1 MNIIIA
7 GDFCPRR
14 RVEKLIEEKGYE
26 DVFSQVKEITDKADY
41 SILNFEAPV
50 VINDAKPIE
59 KTGPNL
65 KCSKNAVEAI
75 KYAGFNSVTLAN
87 NHFYDFG
94 DVGVRDTIDILK
106 EYNIDYFGGGINI
119 NEAKKT
125 LYKEIKGKKIA
136 FINFC
141 EREWSIATDNTGG
154 SAPLNPIQNHY
165 QIKEAKENADYV
177 IVIVHGGREYYQ
189 LPLPRMK
196 ETYQFFIDSGADV
209 VVNHHQHCYSGYEI
223 YKGKPIFYGLGNF
236 CFDSIQEKRNK
247 LWEEG
252 FILKLSINDKIDF
265 ELIPYVQCG
274 ENPNVE
280 ILDDRLEFNNKINE
294 LNSII
299 DNVNLLESNF
309 LNQVQ
314 KEKSEY
320 FSYLEP
326 IRNRYILAL
335 QRRKLFPSFIK
346 NKYKLL
352 LLNLIRCESHK
363 DILEET
369 IKSKSKS
376 K

>member
-14 RVEKLIEEKGYE
+14 RVEKLIEEKRYK
-26 DVFSQVKEITDKADY
+26 DIFSQVKEITDKADY

-65 KCSKNAVEAI
+65 KCTKNAVEAI
-75 KYAGFNSVTLAN
+75 KYAGFDSVTLAN

-94 DVGVRDTIDILK
+94 DVGVRDTIDTLK

-141 EREWSIATDNTGG
+141 EREWSIATETTGG

-209 VVNHHQHCYSGYEI
+209 VVNHHQHCYSGFEI
-223 YKGKPIFYGLGNF
+223 YNGKPIFYGLGNF
-236 CFDSIQEKRNK
+236 CFDSSSRKRNK

-265 ELIPYVQCG
+265 ELIPYIQCG
-274 ENPNVE
+274 ENPNIE
-280 ILDDRLEFNNKINE
+280 ILEDRVEFDSKINE
-294 LNSII
+294 LNQII
-299 DNVNLLESNF
+299 DKEDLLNNEFIKLVDIQRNHYYT
-309 LNQVQ
+309 
-314 KEKSEY
+314 Y
-320 FSYLEP
+320 FEP
-326 IRNRYILAL
+326 IRNRYFLAL
-335 QRRKLFPSFIK
+335 QRRKIIPSLLSK
-346 NKYKLL
+346 KYKLL
-352 LLNLIRCESHK
+352 LNNVLRCESHR
-363 DILEET
+363 DII
-369 IKSKSKS
+369 IKSIEK
-376 K
+376 

>member
-14 RVEKLIEEKGYE
+14 RVAKLIEEKRYG

-65 KCSKNAVEAI
+65 KCTKNAVEAI
-75 KYAGFNSVTLAN
+75 KYAGFDSVSLAN

-94 DVGVRDTIDILK
+94 EVGVKDTIDTLK
-106 EYNIDYFGGGINI
+106 EYQIDYFGGGINI

-125 LYKEIKGKKIA
+125 LYKEIEGKKIA

-141 EREWSIATDNTGG
+141 EREWSIATETSGG
-154 SAPLNPIQNHY
+154 SAPLNPVQNYY

-177 IVIVHGGREYYQ
+177 IVIVHGGREHYQ

-223 YKGKPIFYGLGNF
+223 YNGKPIFYGLGNF
-236 CFDSIQEKRNK
+236 CFDSMNGKRNK

-265 ELIPYVQCG
+265 ELIPYIQCG
-274 ENPNVE
+274 EKPNVE
-280 ILDDRLEFNNKINE
+280 KLNNREEFDRKINE
-294 LNSII
+294 LNQII

-335 QRRKLFPSFIK
+335 QSRKLFPSFIK

-369 IKSKSKS
+369 IK
-376 K
+376 

>member
-1 MNIIIA
+1 M
-7 GDFCPRR
+7 
-14 RVEKLIEEKGYE
+14 
-26 DVFSQVKEITDKADY
+26 
-41 SILNFEAPV
+41 
-50 VINDAKPIE
+50 
-59 KTGPNL
+59 
-65 KCSKNAVEAI
+65 
-75 KYAGFNSVTLAN
+75 AN

-94 DVGVRDTIDILK
+94 DIGVKDTIDTLK
-106 EYNIDYFGGGINI
+106 EYQIDYFGGGINI

-141 EREWSIATDNTGG
+141 EREWSIATETTGG
-154 SAPLNPIQNHY
+154 SAPLNPVQNYY

-177 IVIVHGGREYYQ
+177 IVIVHGGREHYQ

-223 YKGKPIFYGLGNF
+223 YNGKPIFYGLGNF
-236 CFDSIQEKRNK
+236 CFDSMNGKRNK

-252 FILKLSINDKIDF
+252 FILKLLINDKIDF
-265 ELIPYVQCG
+265 ELIPYIQCG
-274 ENPNVE
+274 EKPNVE

-294 LNSII
+294 LNQII

-314 KEKSEY
+314 KERAEY

-346 NKYKLL
+346 NNYKLL
-352 LLNLIRCESHK
+352 LSNLIRCESHR
-363 DILEET
+363 DIFEITL
-369 IKSKSKS
+369 K
-376 K
+376 

>member
-7 GDFCPRR
+7 GDFCPRGR
-14 RVEKLIEEKGYE
+14 IERLIEEKKYDE
-26 DVFSQVKEITDKADY
+26 IFSQVKEITDKADY

-75 KYAGFNSVTLAN
+75 KYAGFDSVTLAN

-94 DVGVRDTIDILK
+94 DVGVKNTIDTLK
-106 EYNIDYFGGGINI
+106 ENSIDYFGGGINL
-119 NEAKKT
+119 NEAKKI
-125 LYKEIKGKKIA
+125 LYKEIGEKKIA

-141 EREWSIATDNTGG
+141 EREWSIATETSGG
-154 SAPLNPIQNHY
+154 SSPLNPVQNYY
-165 QIKEAKENADYV
+165 QIKEAKEKADYV

-223 YKGKPIFYGLGNF
+223 YKKKSIFYGLGNF
-236 CFDSIQEKRNK
+236 CFDKKNK
-247 LWEEG
+247 NRDRLWEDG
-252 FILKLSINDKIDF
+252 FIIKLLINDRIDF

-274 ENPNVE
+274 ENPNIE
-280 ILDDRLEFNNKINE
+280 ILKDKVEFDNKIKE
-294 LNSII
+294 LNLII
-299 DNVNLLESNF
+299 RDNKLLESNF

-314 KEKSEY
+314 KERNGY
-320 FSYLEP
+320 ISYLEP
-326 IRNRYILAL
+326 IKNKYILGL
-335 QRRKLFPSFIK
+335 KRRKLFPSFI
-346 NKYKLL
+346 NKKLKLL
-352 LLNLIRCESHK
+352 LLNIIRCESHK
-363 DILEET
+363 DILEK
-369 IKSKSKS
+369 IL
-376 K
+376 

>member
-14 RVEKLIEEKGYE
+14 RVEKLIEEKRYE

-65 KCSKNAVEAI
+65 KCTKNAVEAI
-75 KYAGFNSVTLAN
+75 KYAGFDSVTLAN

-94 DVGVRDTIDILK
+94 EVGVKDTIDTLK
-106 EYNIDYFGGGINI
+106 EYQIDYFGGGINI

-125 LYKEIKGKKIA
+125 LYKEIEGKKIA

-141 EREWSIATDNTGG
+141 EREWSIATESTGG
-154 SAPLNPIQNHY
+154 SSPLNLIQNHY

-177 IVIVHGGREYYQ
+177 IVILHGGREHYQ

-223 YKGKPIFYGLGNF
+223 YKGKLIFYGLGNF
-236 CFDSIQEKRNK
+236 CFDYAKQRKRDK

-252 FILKLSINDKIDF
+252 YLLSLNFTDKIDF
-265 ELIPYVQCG
+265 ELIPYNQCG
-274 ENPNVE
+274 KDARVE
-280 ILDDRLEFNNKINE
+280 FIDNKTEFTNKISE

-299 DNVNLLESNF
+299 QDIKLLNKHYEELINKYKPTY
-309 LNQVQ
+309 L
-314 KEKSEY
+314 
-320 FSYLEP
+320 SYLEP
-326 IRNRYILAL
+326 FRNRYILAL
-335 QRRKLFPSFIK
+335 QSRGIIPSFIS
-346 NKYKLL
+346 NKHKLL
-352 LLNLIRCESHK
+352 ISNIIRCEAHR
-363 DILEET
+363 DILEKT
-369 IKSKSKS
+369 LNK
-376 K
+376 